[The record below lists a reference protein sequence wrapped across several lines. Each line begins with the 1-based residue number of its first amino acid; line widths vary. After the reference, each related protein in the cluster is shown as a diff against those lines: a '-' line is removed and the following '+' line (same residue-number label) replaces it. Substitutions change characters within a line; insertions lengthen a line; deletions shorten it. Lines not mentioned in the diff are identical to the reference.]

1 MPKNADK
8 EELDEDFESEDD
20 EDFEGD
26 LEPDEPDDDDL
37 ADVDE
42 SPSGLIRPTGAVFS
56 ARRRVEEYLEMKR
69 AAKELSD
76 LEDYDFE

>member
-1 MPKNADK
+1 MGKNAED
-8 EELDEDFESEDD
+8 EELEEDFESEED
-20 EDFEGD
+20 EDYEGD
-26 LEPDEPDDDDL
+26 LEPDEPDDEEL
-37 ADVDE
+37 GELEE